1 MSSCSLHRYA
11 LPWTTAE
18 GIFCYISH
26 FLKQFVYTVIYCILT
41 VCNLEIYF
49 RFVKSLDNSIANALA
64 AQISE
69 PESAKTSN
77 NTNSNPTLKRSL
89 NPFSSAPDP
98 QMHLNT
104 TTSEDES
111 NKRKIIKMQTS
122 KDEAANGECFVNDY
136 DDLD

>member
-1 MSSCSLHRYA
+1 M
-11 LPWTTAE
+11 
-18 GIFCYISH
+18 
-26 FLKQFVYTVIYCILT
+26 QVIYWILSI
-41 VCNLEIYF
+41 CNLEIHF

-69 PESAKTSN
+69 PESTKTSN
-77 NTNSNPTLKRSL
+77 SSNSNPTLKRPL
-89 NPFSSAPDP
+89 NSFSSAPDP
-98 QMHLNT
+98 QMHLT
-104 TTSEDES
+104 TTTPEDES

>member
-1 MSSCSLHRYA
+1 M
-11 LPWTTAE
+11 
-18 GIFCYISH
+18 
-26 FLKQFVYTVIYCILT
+26 IYCILT

-77 NTNSNPTLKRSL
+77 STNSNPTLKRPL
-89 NPFSSAPDP
+89 NSFSSAPDP
-98 QMHLNT
+98 QMHLTT